1 MTIKNVFLTML
12 AMLFMTIANA
22 SFPVTENH
30 QVNTEE
36 VVISKPIEKES
47 KKSKKSWFK
56 RWATQQN
63 GFSIAALCCG
73 IVGLFVA
80 AIPLG
85 ICAIIFGAIGRSK
98 GKPGMAT
105 AGMIL
110 GIIDIALVLIFVL

>member
-1 MTIKNVFLTML
+1 MTFKNVFLSVL

-22 SFPVTENH
+22 SFPVSESHNA
-30 QVNTEE
+30 NAEE
-36 VVISKPIEKES
+36 VSIVKPIEKKV
-47 KKSKKSWFK
+47 KKAKKGWFK
-56 RWATQQN
+56 QWAAQQN

-73 IVGLFVA
+73 IAGLIVA